1 MRLSMDLLQS
11 TVKTYLNSVYTGVSS
26 LTLTKDEISDL
37 VNKIATSLTIV
48 GNYNDDLPE
57 LDGIDLATGET
68 VEEYF
73 LDLIMPIDYDPNG
86 ANTLA
91 PHDPTGRP
99 ASYSYALE
107 PKNFPLTIRTVQQKQ
122 YFNTIGELADYISRK
137 LAILGNSVNM
147 WRYQQK
153 LALLGKFAKA
163 AIDKHD
169 NAATYAVSTAYAV
182 GAAVKNSDGV
192 VAIVQKAIANTN
204 TKTFAQAVAEGLINP
219 VALVETVSDV
229 VDTTTGEAFIKTVK
243 ADVEDS
249 GFAGSKHNLNG
260 AVQGVAPVTLYMRR
274 GVKPVIDVD
283 TMAGAF
289 NQDKLAFP
297 VNTKIVRDF
306 GDMEGGKVLA
316 LMIDPRGCKL
326 MTDQVTSDSQL
337 NGEGHFYTIYQY
349 RKETPYY
356 SPNTFIK
363 VYRTA

>member
-26 LTLTKDEISDL
+26 LSLTKDEISDL
-37 VNKIATSLTIV
+37 VTKIATSLTLV

-57 LDGIDLATGET
+57 LDGIDLPSGEI

-73 LDLIMPIDYDPNG
+73 LDLIMPIDYDATG
-86 ANTLA
+86 ANTMA

-99 ASYSYALE
+99 ASYSYPLD

-169 NAATYAVSTAYAV
+169 NAATYAVSTAYSV

-204 TKTFAQAVAEGLINP
+204 TKTFDQAVAEGLINP

-229 VDTTTGEAFIKTVK
+229 VDTTTGEAFIKKVK
-243 ADVEDS
+243 SDVEDS

-260 AVQGVAPVTLYMRR
+260 AVQGVAPVKLYMRK
-274 GVKPVIDVD
+274 GIKPIIDVD

-297 VNTKIVRDF
+297 VETKIVRDF
-306 GDMEGGKVLA
+306 GDMENGKVLA

-326 MTDQVTSDSQL
+326 MTDQVTADSQL